1 MIAQDAPLLHL
12 PRGSQRLLQLPAG
25 SLLQVH
31 SGSLVLCQ
39 ALSGL
44 LPGLSLAD
52 SLWQAQCEL
61 QPGQVWQAPET
72 LWLRLDTP
80 SQDCQLCLLQAEIP
94 IGLWART
101 RAWLRVGLKSP
112 GSGPGQSSWQTR

>member
-1 MIAQDAPLLHL
+1 MNAPDAPLLQL
-12 PRGSQRLLQLPAG
+12 PRGGQRLLQLPAG

-39 ALSGL
+39 SLSGL

-61 QPGQVWQAPET
+61 RPGQLWQAPET

-80 SQDCQLCLLQAEIP
+80 TEACQLV
-94 IGLWART
+94 
-101 RAWLRVGLKSP
+101 LRQDPAPAGLKSWLQARWRFLSACLP
-112 GSGPGQSSWQTR
+112 ARLRYRPPPPC

>member
-80 SQDCQLCLLQAEIP
+80 TEACQLCLLQAEAP
-94 IGLWART
+94 AGLWARV
-101 RAWLRVGLKSP
+101 RAWLPARLKSP
-112 GSGPGQSSWQTR
+112 GSVPRQSNWQPH